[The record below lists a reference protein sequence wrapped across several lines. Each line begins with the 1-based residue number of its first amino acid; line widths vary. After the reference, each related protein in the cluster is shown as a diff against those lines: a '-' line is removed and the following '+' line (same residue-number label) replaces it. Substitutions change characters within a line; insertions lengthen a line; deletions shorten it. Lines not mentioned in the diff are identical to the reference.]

1 MEPFLN
7 IFLIATLILVWLFV
21 FYIVVIL
28 YPKTIKFHSMDE
40 YPEKIEGENVSK
52 DVLLYKDGE
61 LEFNELGFY
70 DFDLQEWI
78 TFSEYSNSF
87 ICWCYPP
94 DASDFVKAKNKLNS
108 KAIEAF
114 KFEPFKNILN
124 GN

>member
-1 MEPFLN
+1 MELFLN
-7 IFLIATLILVWLFV
+7 ICLIALLILFCIIAISL
-21 FYIVVIL
+21 IVKDSYKVQ
-28 YPKTIKFHSMDE
+28 FHSMNE
-40 YPEKIEGENVSK
+40 FPEKIEGENVSK

-108 KAIEAF
+108 KI
-114 KFEPFKNILN
+114 I
-124 GN
+124 

>member
-1 MEPFLN
+1 MELFLN
-7 IFLIATLILVWLFV
+7 ICLIALLIL
-21 FYIVVIL
+21 FYIIAISLIVKDSYKVQ
-28 YPKTIKFHSMDE
+28 FHSMNE
-40 YPEKIEGENVSK
+40 FPEKIEGENVSK